1 MMRKRIFSLE
11 LNRQAQPC
19 KASHN
24 PLQGPPSMNA
34 PAVTPSQVRCALLP
48 REEIAAF
55 TF

>member
-1 MMRKRIFSLE
+1 
-11 LNRQAQPC
+11 
-19 KASHN
+19 
-24 PLQGPPSMNA
+24 MNA